1 MGPGRLLRPAM
12 TQARTASTSPT
23 ASSPTASS
31 PTASTSPTASSPTAS
46 SPAATSSVPTSSAA
60 IRPAASSASAAAANA
75 PPNWVASR
83 HPLGW
88 AIDRLLAVE
97 PLRQLVFH
105 QARSLII
112 RTAEGRGIAW
122 RQRREQLRAA
132 AEPLLASVSDPNLRV
147 PHYYVARFH
156 AYNQGNLCWEAA
168 CEAEQATDSMALRV
182 WPEEPGLDPATAQER
197 LRNAIFAAVAPSLRG
212 PVRRALDLGCS
223 VGVGTLALQRWLEQT
238 AAGAGAGVEAGS
250 AAEAGVGAE
259 AAVEV
264 DSGAEDGAGAAG
276 EAGSGAEAGA
286 GANLGPGDAGAPRVE
301 GLDLS
306 AQMLAV
312 AKVRDADNRIAAW
325 HHAAAEA
332 TGLETASY
340 DLITLQFVFHEL
352 PADASRAVLREAARL
367 LRPGGVIALV
377 DQDPDS
383 EVIRRLPAPI
393 ATLLKST
400 EPYLEDYF
408 RLDLPAALEEAG
420 FGAVRREA
428 CDPRHR
434 VLVASRTD
442 G

>member
-1 MGPGRLLRPAM
+1 M

-31 PTASTSPTASSPTAS
+31 PTASTSPTASSPAAS

-147 PHYYVARFH
+147 PHYYGARFH

-197 LRNAIFAAVAPSLRG
+197 LRNAIFAAIAPSLRG

-250 AAEAGVGAE
+250 AA
-259 AAVEV
+259 
-264 DSGAEDGAGAAG
+264 
-276 EAGSGAEAGA
+276 
-286 GANLGPGDAGAPRVE
+286 
-301 GLDLS
+301 
-306 AQMLAV
+306 
-312 AKVRDADNRIAAW
+312 
-325 HHAAAEA
+325 
-332 TGLETASY
+332 
-340 DLITLQFVFHEL
+340 
-352 PADASRAVLREAARL
+352 
-367 LRPGGVIALV
+367 
-377 DQDPDS
+377 
-383 EVIRRLPAPI
+383 
-393 ATLLKST
+393 
-400 EPYLEDYF
+400 
-408 RLDLPAALEEAG
+408 
-420 FGAVRREA
+420 
-428 CDPRHR
+428 
-434 VLVASRTD
+434 
-442 G
+442 

>member
-1 MGPGRLLRPAM
+1 M
-12 TQARTASTSPT
+12 TQAS
-23 ASSPTASS
+23 
-31 PTASTSPTASSPTAS
+31 
-46 SPAATSSVPTSSAA
+46 AATAA
-60 IRPAASSASAAAANA
+60 DTAAATTAAAAA
-75 PPNWVASR
+75 ASPPPNWVESR

-88 AIDRLLAVE
+88 AIDRLLQVE
-97 PLRQLVFH
+97 PLRQLLFQ
-105 QARSLII
+105 QARGLII

-122 RQRREQLRAA
+122 RQRREQLQTA
-132 AEPLLASVSDPNLRV
+132 AEPLLDSVRNPGLAM
-147 PHYYVARFH
+147 PAYYLARFH
-156 AYNQGNLCWEAA
+156 AYDQGNLCWEAA

-182 WPEEPGLDPATAQER
+182 WPGEPQLAADAAQRR
-197 LRNAIFAAVAPSLRG
+197 LRQAIFTAIAPSLDG

-223 VGVGTLALQRWLEQT
+223 VGVGTLALRQWLLER
-238 AAGAGAGVEAGS
+238 A
-250 AAEAGVGAE
+250 
-259 AAVEV
+259 
-264 DSGAEDGAGAAG
+264 DGAGD
-276 EAGSGAEAGA
+276 E
-286 GANLGPGDAGAPRVE
+286 LQVE

-312 AKVRDADNRIAAW
+312 AKVRDSDRRIAAW

-332 TGLETASY
+332 SGLDAASY

-352 PADASRAVLREAARL
+352 PGETSRAVLREAARL

-408 RLDLPAALEEAG
+408 RLDLPAALVDAG
-420 FGAVRREA
+420 FEAVRREA

-434 VLVASRTD
+434 VVVASRLAH
-442 G
+442 